1 MQPQRSPI
9 TPVPPPAAT
18 RALHA
23 TGWLLVLA
31 LLAALLGYQIGRD
44 VAERDNRADCV
55 AAGTGCR

>member
-18 RALHA
+18 RVLHA

-31 LLAALLGYQIGRD
+31 LLAALLGDQIGRD
-44 VAERDNRADCV
+44 VAERDNRAD
-55 AAGTGCR
+55 